1 MPRKGLSKSLRWF
14 SSAPSPKLMPS
25 NRFSSLKAL
34 AFASSGL
41 CLAHPAFSAIVTL
54 TATNGI
60 GTSSFESS
68 LSWSNGEAPSAAN
81 DYVVASG
88 RNLRTVADSGSA
100 TFAGNSLALG
110 DGGTAG
116 ALIFKNQEAGA
127 VVTVNNLTMNNGE
140 VQAGATSAGVAHAV
154 TLSSNGITLV
164 GSNRINTGGA
174 GRSITLDAPISGTG
188 KLVVSNN
195 GLAVFSGAGA
205 YTGGTDIGAN
215 GGATVVRATASGALG
230 TGDIFIAGNGGS
242 NRIELEGGISLPN
255 NINHNGK
262 NNTVGQPAGVLN
274 RSGNNTISGTITVQ
288 TGGTDSTI
296 QSDAGVL
303 TLAGATALTTN
314 AGTGRRVLLTGA
326 GDISVTGAIT
336 NGASSVE
343 IVKQGAGTL
352 TLSGTNTYTGAT
364 TVSNGLLLVNG
375 SLANTA
381 LTVASGATL
390 GGSGTIGGAATVNG
404 ILAPGNSAGV
414 LTFASNLTL
423 GSGSTSI
430 FEIGGA
436 TRGAE
441 YDGVNVDG
449 ALVYAG
455 TLNLLFNAPLTGGN
469 YSLFSGQGSRSGAF
483 SSVTFGGSFAEAMD
497 GAAAIS
503 GNGWTASS
511 ASWFYSFDNATGS
524 LAISVIPEPSVYAM
538 LAGLAGLVAAV
549 VLRRRRD

>member
-1 MPRKGLSKSLRWF
+1 
-14 SSAPSPKLMPS
+14 
-25 NRFSSLKAL
+25 
-34 AFASSGL
+34 
-41 CLAHPAFSAIVTL
+41 
-54 TATNGI
+54 
-60 GTSSFESS
+60 
-68 LSWSNGEAPSAAN
+68 
-81 DYVVASG
+81 
-88 RNLRTVADSGSA
+88 
-100 TFAGNSLALG
+100 
-110 DGGTAG
+110 
-116 ALIFKNQEAGA
+116 
-127 VVTVNNLTMNNGE
+127 
-140 VQAGATSAGVAHAV
+140 
-154 TLSSNGITLV
+154 
-164 GSNRINTGGA
+164 
-174 GRSITLDAPISGTG
+174 
-188 KLVVSNN
+188 
-195 GLAVFSGAGA
+195 
-205 YTGGTDIGAN
+205 
-215 GGATVVRATASGALG
+215 
-230 TGDIFIAGNGGS
+230 
-242 NRIELEGGISLPN
+242 
-255 NINHNGK
+255 
-262 NNTVGQPAGVLN
+262 
-274 RSGNNTISGTITVQ
+274 VQ

-326 GDISVTGAIT
+326 GNISVTGAIT
-336 NGASSVE
+336 NGASSLE